1 MALRSSRG
9 AVILLATLAS
19 GCGGSSSTSRT
30 PTAPTPRVASVAVES
45 LTASTERQ
53 DNGNLSYVVAFQ
65 VRESAGVG
73 TTISSVEITAS
84 GGVTGTTTIPGN
96 QLSQARIAASAAAT
110 YRIRLTTNST
120 AQATQISVRVAHNDD
135 NNNPG
140 AALAT
145 ASVAPAPPPP
155 VALRRHPALAQE
167 HHPLIEPSG
176 PPSL

>member
-1 MALRSSRG
+1 MVLRSFRG
-9 AVILLATLAS
+9 AVILLAVLAP
-19 GCGGSSSTSRT
+19 GCGGGNSRT
-30 PTAPTPRVASVAVES
+30 PTTPTPRVASVAVGS

-53 DNGNLSYVVAFQ
+53 ENGNLSYVVAFQ

-96 QLSQARIAASAAAT
+96 QLSQARIAASTAAE
-110 YRIRLTTNST
+110 YRIRLATNSA

-140 AALAT
+140 AAVAT
-145 ASVAPAPPPP
+145 ASVAPAPPAP
-155 VALRRHPALAQE
+155 AAIRR
-167 HHPLIEPSG
+167 
-176 PPSL
+176 

>member
-19 GCGGSSSTSRT
+19 GCGGGNSSSSSST
-30 PTAPTPRVASVAVES
+30 PTAPTPRVASVAVGS
-45 LTASTERQ
+45 LTAFTERQ
-53 DNGNLSYVVAFQ
+53 DNGNLSYVIAFQ

-96 QLSQARIAASAAAT
+96 QLSQARIAASTAAD
-110 YRIRLTTNST
+110 YRIRLTTNSA
-120 AQATQISVRVAHNDD
+120 AQATQLSVRVAHNDD

-145 ASVAPAPPPP
+145 ASVAPAPPAP
-155 VALRRHPALAQE
+155 VAPAAAILR
-167 HHPLIEPSG
+167 
-176 PPSL
+176 